1 MKNNSYEKLQNWS
14 SSMEYFMKYSL
25 YWITSVNKG
34 FIIGI
39 VELRSTT
46 DFPSPVSTQNENSSK
61 DLLI

>member
-1 MKNNSYEKLQNWS
+1 
-14 SSMEYFMKYSL
+14 MEYFMKYSL